1 MNKIET
7 IKKSSRL
14 KNRLLKRLAT
24 RLSIFAAAAILA
36 FTLIFFVSR
45 FLFGLYT
52 WEWSD
57 KFYQFAKK
65 LESSYIWIVLL
76 VLLAGSLLI
85 LLRTWLRSVE
95 QLDEVLEASRKLYQ
109 NQAEPLKLSEDL
121 QEFEWELN
129 QIRQEVDFS
138 QRQAKEA
145 EQRKNDLIVYL
156 AHDLK
161 TPLTSVIGYLT
172 LLRDEQEISPELRK
186 NYLSISLDK
195 AERLEELI
203 NEFFEI
209 ARFNLSNIELMPSK
223 VDLKMMLEQLSYEFL
238 PLLSSKQLTLEN
250 ELEENLFIRFDTDK
264 MQRVFDNLLQNAI
277 NYSDEGAVIKITAKT
292 VQEQNKVKITF
303 TNQGPT
309 IPPEKLSR
317 IFEQFFRLDTARQT
331 NRGGAGLGLAIAKQ
345 IVELHGGCLT
355 AESKN
360 EVTAFTIELPL
371 L

>member
-1 MNKIET
+1 MNKTET

-24 RLSIFAAAAILA
+24 RLSIFSAAAILVL
-36 FTLIFFVSR
+36 TLLFFVSR

-52 WEWSD
+52 WQWSNG
-57 KFYQFAKK
+57 FYQFAKK
-65 LESSYIWIVLL
+65 LENNYILMALII
-76 VLLAGSLLI
+76 LLAGGLII
-85 LLRTWLRSVE
+85 LLRTWLRSVD

-109 NQAEPLKLSEDL
+109 NQTEPIKLSEDL

-129 QIRQEVDFS
+129 QIRQEVDLS

-172 LLRDEQEISPELRK
+172 LLRDEQEISVELRK
-186 NYLSISLDK
+186 RYLAISLDK

-209 ARFNLSNIELMPSK
+209 ARFNLSNIELMPAK
-223 VDLKMMLEQLSYEFL
+223 IQLKMMLEQLSYEFL
-238 PLLSSKQLTLEN
+238 PLLTAKNLTLEK
-250 ELEENLFIRFDTDK
+250 ELEEEISVYFDADK
-264 MQRVFDNLLQNAI
+264 MQRVFDNLLQNAV
-277 NYSDEGAVIKITAKT
+277 NYSDEGAVIKLSAKT
-292 VQEQNKVKITF
+292 DPEQKRVKIAF

-345 IVELHGGCLT
+345 IVELHGGQLT
-355 AESKN
+355 AESEAEK
-360 EVTAFTIELPL
+360 TTFTIDLPL

>member
-1 MNKIET
+1 MNKT
-7 IKKSSRL
+7 GDAKNSSRL
-14 KNRLLKRLAT
+14 KKRLLKRLAT
-24 RLSIFAAAAILA
+24 QLSIFTVATISA
-36 FTLIFFVSR
+36 FMMFFFVSR

-57 KFYQFAKK
+57 RFYQFAKN
-65 LESSYIWIVLL
+65 LERNYIFVVLIA
-76 VLLAGSLLI
+76 LLAGGLVI
-85 LLRTWLRSVE
+85 LLRTWSRSMA

-109 NQAEPLKLSEDL
+109 NQIEPLKLSEDL

-129 QIRQEVDFS
+129 QIRQEVVLS
-138 QRQAKEA
+138 QHQAKEA

-172 LLRDEQEISPELRK
+172 LLRDEQEISSELRK
-186 NYLSISLDK
+186 HYLSISLDK

-209 ARFNLSNIELMPSK
+209 ARFNLSNIELMPTK
-223 VDLKMMLEQLSYEFL
+223 VHLKMMLEQLSYEFL
-238 PLLSSKQLTLEN
+238 TLLSSKQLTLES
-250 ELEENLFIRFDTDK
+250 ELEADLSIRFDVDK

-277 NYSDEGAVIKITAKT
+277 NYSYEGAVIKLSAKT
-292 VQEQNKVKITF
+292 DQDKKRVKIIF
-303 TNQGPT
+303 SNQGPT

-345 IVELHGGCLT
+345 IIELHAGQLT
-355 AESKN
+355 AQSKD
-360 EVTAFTIELPL
+360 EETSFTIDLPL
-371 L
+371 S